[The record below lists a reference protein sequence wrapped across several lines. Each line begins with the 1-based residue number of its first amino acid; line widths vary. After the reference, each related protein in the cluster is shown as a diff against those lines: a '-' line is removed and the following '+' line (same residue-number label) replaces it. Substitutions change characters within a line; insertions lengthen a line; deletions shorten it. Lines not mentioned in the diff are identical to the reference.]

1 MTCDLV
7 VRGAT
12 VVTPEG
18 VRAADVA
25 VSDGVIEEI
34 GRVDADGREEIEAS
48 GLHLFPG
55 GIDPHVHFNEP
66 GRTHWEGFDTGT
78 RALAA
83 GGFTTFVDMPLNSVP
98 TTIDGAAFDAKLA
111 AAEAA
116 AFVDFG
122 LWGGLVPAS
131 FERLEEL
138 HDRGV
143 AGFKAFMCDS
153 GIDEFPRI
161 DDASLFRGMTRIA
174 ELGSILLLH
183 AENPEIVAV
192 LGAEAVAAGCT
203 SPRDFVASRPAVAE
217 LEAIDR
223 ALYFA
228 GETGC
233 AVHIVHVSTAR
244 GVALVEQARRDGL
257 DATCETCPHYLLF
270 TEDDLERLGVAAKCA
285 PPLRTGEDR
294 EELWRLLA
302 DGTVSF
308 VASDHSPSSPDLKQ
322 GDDFFAVWGGISG
335 CQSTLGLLLEHGYSR
350 RSLPLETVAS
360 ITSAGAARRFPLVG
374 KRGLEVGSDADLAL
388 VDLGERWTLEAGELL
403 YRHPISPYVGE
414 RVRGRVVRTVVRG
427 RTVYED
433 GRIAGEPSGR
443 FVRRG

>member
-1 MTCDLV
+1 VSDLV

-12 VVTPEG
+12 VVTPDG
-18 VRAADVA
+18 VRVADVA
-25 VSDGVIEEI
+25 VSDGVVEAV
-34 GRVDADGREEIEAS
+34 GDVDREAREEIEGS

-66 GRTHWEGFDTGT
+66 GRTHWEGFDSGT
-78 RALAA
+78 RALAS
-83 GGFTTFVDMPLNSVP
+83 GGFTAFLDMPLNSVP
-98 TTIDGAAFDAKLA
+98 TTVDAEAFDAKLA
-111 AAEAA
+111 AAKASA
-116 AFVDFG
+116 YVDFG

-131 FERLEEL
+131 VDRLEEL

-161 DDASLFRGMTRIA
+161 DDASLLRGMSRIA

-183 AENPEIVAV
+183 AENNEIPAA
-192 LGAEAVAAGCT
+192 LGAEAVRAGRT
-203 SPRDFVASRPAVAE
+203 SARDFAVSRPAIAE
-217 LEAIDR
+217 LEAIER
-223 ALYFA
+223 ALLFA

-233 AVHIVHVSTAR
+233 AVHIVHVSTGR
-244 GVALVEQARRDGL
+244 GVALVEQARRDGV

-285 PPLRTGEDR
+285 PPLRTAEDR

-302 DGTVSF
+302 DGTVPF
-308 VASDHSPSSPDLKQ
+308 VASDHSPSPPELKR

-335 CQSTLGLLLEHGYSR
+335 CQSTLGLVLEHGNAR

-360 ITSAGAARRFPLVG
+360 ITSGGAAARFPLAG
-374 KRGLEVGSDADLAL
+374 KRGLEPGSDADLVL
-388 VDLGERWTLEAGELL
+388 VDLGEAWTLEASELL
-403 YRHPISPYVGE
+403 YRHKVSPYVGE
-414 RVRGRVVRTVVRG
+414 TVRGRIVRTVLRG
-427 RTVYED
+427 RTVVEN
-433 GRIAGEPSGR
+433 GRFAGEPSGR
-443 FVRRG
+443 FLRRA

>member
-1 MTCDLV
+1 MSDLV

-12 VVTPEG
+12 VVTPDG
-18 VRAADVA
+18 VRVADVA
-25 VSDGVIEEI
+25 VSDGVIE
-34 GRVDADGREEIEAS
+34 RVGAVDGEGREEVDAS

-66 GRTHWEGFDTGT
+66 GRTHWEGFDSGT

-98 TTIDGAAFDAKLA
+98 TTVDAAAFDAKLA
-111 AAEAA
+111 AAEASA
-116 AFVDFG
+116 YVDFG

-131 FERLEEL
+131 VDRLEDL

-161 DDASLFRGMTRIA
+161 DDASLLRGMARIA

-183 AENPEIVAV
+183 AENPEIVAA
-192 LGAEAVAAGCT
+192 LAEEAIRAGRT
-203 SPRDFVASRPAVAE
+203 SARDFASSRPAVAE

-223 ALYFA
+223 ALFFA

-244 GVALVEQARRDGL
+244 GVALIEQARRDGV

-285 PPLRTGEDR
+285 PPLRTADDR
-294 EELWRLLA
+294 DELWRLLA
-302 DGTVSF
+302 GGSVLF

-335 CQSTLGLLLEHGYSR
+335 CQSTLGLILEHGHTR
-350 RSLPLETVAS
+350 HSLPLETVAS
-360 ITSAGAARRFPLVG
+360 ITSGGAAARFPLAG
-374 KRGLEVGSDADLAL
+374 KRGLQPGSDADLAL
-388 VDLGERWTLEAGELL
+388 IDLGEAWTLEADELL
-403 YRHPISPYVGE
+403 YRHPLSPYVGE
-414 RVRGRVVRTVVRG
+414 TVRGRIVRTVVRG
-427 RTVYED
+427 RTVYWD
-433 GRIAGEPSGR
+433 GRIVGEPAGCFVGR
-443 FVRRG
+443 R

>member
-1 MTCDLV
+1 VHDLI

-18 VRAADVA
+18 VAVGDVA
-25 VSDGVIEEI
+25 VSEGVIEAV
-34 GRVDADGREEIEAS
+34 GDVSGDAREKIDAS

-66 GRTHWEGFDTGT
+66 GRTHWEGFDSGT

-98 TTIDGAAFDAKLA
+98 ATVDAAAFDAKLA
-111 AAEAA
+111 AAEASA
-116 AFVDFG
+116 YVDFG
-122 LWGGLVPAS
+122 LWGGLVPES
-131 FERLEEL
+131 VDRLEEL

-143 AGFKAFMCDS
+143 AGFKAFMCSS
-153 GIDEFPRI
+153 GVDEFARI
-161 DDASLFRGMTRIA
+161 DDASLLRGMARIA

-183 AENPEIVAV
+183 AENEEIPAA
-192 LGAEAVAAGCT
+192 LAAEAIAAGRT
-203 SPRDFVASRPAVAE
+203 SARDFAASRPAVAE
-217 LEAIDR
+217 LEAIER
-223 ALYFA
+223 ALFFA

-244 GVALVEQARRDGL
+244 SVGLVERARREGV

-285 PPLRTGEDR
+285 PPLRTAEDR

-302 DGTVSF
+302 GGAVSF

-335 CQSTLGLLLEHGYSR
+335 CQSTLGLLLEHGYGG
-350 RSLPLETVAS
+350 RSLPLETVAAA
-360 ITSAGAARRFPLVG
+360 TSGGAAERFPLAG
-374 KRGLEVGSDADLAL
+374 KRGLRPGADADLVL
-388 VDLGERWTLEAGELL
+388 VDLGQAWTLEAEELL
-403 YRHPISPYVGE
+403 YRHPFSPYVGE
-414 RVRGRVVRTVVRG
+414 TVRGRVARTVVRG
-427 RTVYED
+427 RTVYAD
-433 GRIAGEPSGR
+433 GQIAGEPSGR
-443 FVRRG
+443 FVRRA